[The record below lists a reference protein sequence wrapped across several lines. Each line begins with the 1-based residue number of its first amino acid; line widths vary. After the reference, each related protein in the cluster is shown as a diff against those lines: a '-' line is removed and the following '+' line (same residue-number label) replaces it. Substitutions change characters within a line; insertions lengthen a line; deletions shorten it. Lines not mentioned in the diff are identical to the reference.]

1 MKKSILLALVA
12 CFSLVAMADD
22 FNLYIVNN
30 AEEKTTYPVSE
41 LQKITFSDGNVVLS
55 HTNGSTTEVSI
66 SKISTMYFDTASSDA
81 IELVKDGEVSLEG
94 ATVYDL
100 AGRRVNGL
108 QRGVNIVKTADGKSV
123 KIVKK

>member
-1 MKKSILLALVA
+1 MKKSIFLALVA
-12 CFSLVAMADD
+12 CFSLTAMADD
-22 FNLYIVNN
+22 FSLYIENTS
-30 AEEKTTYPVSE
+30 EEKTSYRVSE

-55 HTNGSTTEVSI
+55 HTDGQTTQVAI
-66 SKISTMYFDTASSDA
+66 SKISTMYFDTASTDA
-81 IELVKDGEVSLEG
+81 IELVKNGEISLEG

-108 QRGVNIVKTADGKSV
+108 QRGVNIVKTADGRSI

>member
-108 QRGVNIVKTADGKSV
+108 QRGVNIVKTVDGKSV

>member
-30 AEEKTTYPVSE
+30 SAEKTSYPVSE

-55 HTNGSTTEVSI
+55 HTDGQTTQVSI

-81 IELVKDGEVSLEG
+81 IELVKNGEVSLEG